1 VKTDSSRVLDI
12 AILFLWPVAV
22 VLIALVIVVTV
33 VSEFFDGAAKGVRRA

>member
-1 VKTDSSRVLDI
+1 MTSRILDI

-22 VLIALVIVVTV
+22 FVIALVIVVTL

>member
-1 VKTDSSRVLDI
+1 MSMTSRILDI

-22 VLIALVIVVTV
+22 FVIAFVIVVTL